1 MFEAFFA
8 STLLVAI
15 AEMGDKTQLLSFALT
30 ARIKRPGPIIAGI
43 LVATLANH
51 ALAGWVGAWIAHFV
65 SPDTM
70 RWITAGA
77 FAAFGL
83 WALIPD
89 KLDKEPEMG
98 ARSAFVTTLIAF
110 FVAEMGDKT
119 QFATIALGARY
130 ESLVAVVTGTTLGM
144 MIANVPAVYLGR
156 KLADRVPLSAMRWV
170 SAALFLG
177 TAAWTAFGVMDGS
190 H

>member
-1 MFEAFFA
+1 M
-8 STLLVAI
+8 
-15 AEMGDKTQLLSFALT
+15 LS
-30 ARIKRPGPIIAGI
+30 
-43 LVATLANH
+43 
-51 ALAGWVGAWIAHFV
+51 
-65 SPDTM
+65 
-70 RWITAGA
+70 
-77 FAAFGL
+77 
-83 WALIPD
+83 
-89 KLDKEPEMG
+89 
-98 ARSAFVTTLIAF
+98 TLIAF

>member
-1 MFEAFFA
+1 MLEAFFT

-51 ALAGWVGAWIAHFV
+51 ALAGWVGAWIAHFIGA
-65 SPDTM
+65 DTM
-70 RWITAGA
+70 RWITAAA

-83 WALIPD
+83 WALVPD
-89 KLDKEPEMG
+89 KLDEEPDTS
-98 ARSAFVTTLIAF
+98 ARGAFVTTLIAF
-110 FVAEMGDKT
+110 FFAEMGDKT

-130 ESLVAVVTGTTLGM
+130 DSLTAVVAGTTLGM

-156 KLADRVPLSAMRWV
+156 KLADRVPLAAMRWV

-177 TAAWTAFGVMDGS
+177 TAAWTVYGAMDGS